1 MKGKGSHCPANFLT
15 LVPKSLFYISIE
27 NKKGCSK
34 LVIELSE
41 VQFWSE
47 ICILVISNRT
57 RALRSFDS
65 ETTLMIPDQIPLH
78 SMQLP

>member
-1 MKGKGSHCPANFLT
+1 MKGKGSHCPANFST
-15 LVPKSLFYISIE
+15 FVPKSLLYISIE
-27 NKKGCSK
+27 NKNECSK
-34 LVIELSE
+34 LVIEMSE
-41 VQFWSE
+41 VQCWSE

-65 ETTLMIPDQIPLH
+65 ETALMISDQIPLH